1 MSALHLSQN
10 QQPSLSPSSILHSRW
25 PPGRRKREKGEEG
38 EEERGRKEEEAAP
51 PLEDVT
57 GEPLYAATSPEME
70 EEAPQA
76 VIFNLKLMKVTGVD
90 LRPRAT
96 PSQAAAHGGPL

>member
-1 MSALHLSQN
+1 LAT
-10 QQPSLSPSSILHSRW
+10 RKE
-25 PPGRRKREKGEEG
+25 RKREG
-38 EEERGRKEEEAAP
+38 RGRRRREGKEEEAAP
-51 PLEDVT
+51 PLEDVA
-57 GEPLYAATSPEME
+57 GEPLYTATSPEME
-70 EEAPQA
+70 EEALQA